1 MHDKVIGAALP
12 APLALAYLG
21 DAVYSLF
28 VRSRLIKEGYEKSGA
43 LNEEALHYVSA
54 EAQARRMRR
63 IEPYLAQDERD
74 VFRRAAN
81 STKLRRPRHAS
92 GAEYRLATGF
102 EAVLGMLYWLG
113 DKERM
118 DELLFL
124 AEEATDET
132 IKKNTETER
141 AEDND
146 TQD

>member
-28 VRSRLIKEGYEKSGA
+28 VRHRLIGEGYEKSGA

-54 EAQARRMRR
+54 EAQAAHMRR
-63 IEPYLAQDERD
+63 IEPYLAEDERD

-81 STKLRRPRHAS
+81 STKLRRSKHAS

-113 DKERM
+113 DRERI
-118 DELLFL
+118 DELLAL
-124 AEEATDET
+124 AEGATPDVTNE
-132 IKKNTETER
+132 NTETETVK
-141 AEDND
+141 EDRI
-146 TQD
+146 